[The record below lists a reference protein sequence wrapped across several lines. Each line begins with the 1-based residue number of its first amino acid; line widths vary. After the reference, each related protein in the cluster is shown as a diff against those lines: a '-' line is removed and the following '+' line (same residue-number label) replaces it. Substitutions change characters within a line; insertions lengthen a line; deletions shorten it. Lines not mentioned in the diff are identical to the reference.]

1 MQGFP
6 TKRSMYRNLESNEH
20 ARIEVSD
27 VRSSLELVNVVIIS
41 NINPTFFAV
50 FLF

>member
-6 TKRSMYRNLESNEH
+6 TKRSNGNLESNEH